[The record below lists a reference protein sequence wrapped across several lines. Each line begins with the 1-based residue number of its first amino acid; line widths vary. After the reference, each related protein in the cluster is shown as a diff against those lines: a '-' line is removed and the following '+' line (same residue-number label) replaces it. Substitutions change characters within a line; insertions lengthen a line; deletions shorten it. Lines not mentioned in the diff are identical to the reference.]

1 MNTADKFHELIFLGG
16 PTGVGKSTLA
26 KELVEIDTTTQQIG
40 AGDLIRDV
48 RAGFRHSKYTG
59 IIQEA
64 ISKKELVPP
73 EVFSGLIHE
82 GIQQADIEV
91 SLSLIDGFPYSELDW
106 NTFVEQM
113 KETEVSIKGF
123 VALNASLELCVD
135 RMEQRGVRGG
145 ERVRVLQDEKSH
157 DFFVRRYDEYSRKK
171 ELIVDIFMRSGVPI
185 VDIDASRSGDEIS
198 EVFRT
203 TIQSLRKDK

>member
-1 MNTADKFHELIFLGG
+1 MSAANRPHELIFLGG
-16 PTGVGKSTLA
+16 PPGVGKSTLSR
-26 KELVEIDTTTQQIG
+26 ELTAVDTTIQQIG

-48 RAGFRHSKYTG
+48 RAGLRHSKYMG
-59 IIQEA
+59 IIQET

-82 GIQQADIEV
+82 GIQQADTAV
-91 SLSLIDGFPYSELDW
+91 TLSLIDGFPYSEQDW
-106 NTFVEQM
+106 RTFVEQM
-113 KETEVSIKGF
+113 KAAEASIKGF

-135 RMEQRGVRGG
+135 RMEQRGVRAG
-145 ERVRVLQDEKSH
+145 ERVRVLQDEKPH

-171 ELIVDIFMRSGVPI
+171 ELIVDIFVRSCVP
-185 VDIDASRSGDEIS
+185 VVNIDASNRDGEIS

-203 TIQSLRKDK
+203 TIESLRRDK